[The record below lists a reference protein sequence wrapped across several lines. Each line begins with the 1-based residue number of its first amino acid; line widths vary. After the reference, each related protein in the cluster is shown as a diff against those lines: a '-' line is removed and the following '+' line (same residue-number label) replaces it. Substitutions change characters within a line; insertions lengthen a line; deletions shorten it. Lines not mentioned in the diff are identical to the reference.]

1 MTDSPPIRK
10 AVIPAAGLGTR
21 FLPATKAQPKE
32 MLPLVDTPV
41 IQYVVDEVVACG
53 IDDLLIVTGR
63 GKRAIEDY
71 FDRALELEMFLDQR
85 GKKDLLNQVRDLSNY
100 CNIYFVRQKEPRGL
114 GDAIYAA
121 RRHVG
126 GEPFA
131 VLLADE
137 VFAGD
142 RSPLAQL
149 LDAYDSCRCTIVA
162 VKEVP
167 WEEVGRYGIV
177 AAELVGRSLYRV
189 VDLVEKPSPG
199 AAPSNLAIVG
209 RYLMDPEI
217 FDCLERTAPGVGG
230 EIQLTDALRLLR
242 ERQEIYA
249 LVVEGERY
257 DVGDKRG
264 FLEATVK
271 MALGRSDLGGDFA
284 KFLEEVLR
292 QHRWYR
298 DEAAAGRAQ

>member
-1 MTDSPPIRK
+1 LTDSPPIRK